1 MSDKDN
7 TSLNLVTGMEGH
19 NVPTMQ
25 RVFVGNGAN
34 VPAMQAIPS
43 TGQQASSS
51 TGQDAPQNGNSS
63 QKNSTSS

>member
-7 TSLNLVTGMEGH
+7 TSLNLGISMEGH

-25 RVFVGNGAN
+25 RVLVGNGAN

-43 TGQQASSS
+43 TGQQASS
-51 TGQDAPQNGNSS
+51 GFVE
-63 QKNSTSS
+63 

>member
-7 TSLNLVTGMEGH
+7 TSLNLGISMEGH

-25 RVFVGNGAN
+25 RVLVGNGAN

-43 TGQQASSS
+43 TRQQASSS
-51 TGQDAPQNGNSS
+51 IGQNVPQNGNSS

>member
-7 TSLNLVTGMEGH
+7 TNLNLVASMEGH

-25 RVFVGNGAN
+25 RVFVDKGAN

-51 TGQDAPQNGNSS
+51 TGQNAPQNGNSS